1 MIRNMAERQYDSSKD
16 CIPLPPGMDP
26 AWLAKEGVKV
36 LLNGG
41 VKNAE
46 ELFRKFR

>member
-1 MIRNMAERQYDSSKD
+1 MAERKYDSERDS
-16 CIPLPPGMDP
+16 IPLPPGMDP
-26 AWLAKEGVKV
+26 AWLAKEGVNV

-46 ELFRKFR
+46 ELFRKFRYS

>member
-1 MIRNMAERQYDSSKD
+1 MAERQYDSQQDS
-16 CIPLPPGMDP
+16 IPLPPGMDP
-26 AWLAKEGVKV
+26 AWLAKEGVNV

-46 ELFRKFR
+46 ELFKKFR

>member
-1 MIRNMAERQYDSSKD
+1 MAERKYDSERDS
-16 CIPLPPGMDP
+16 IPLPPGMDP
-26 AWLAKEGVKV
+26 SWLAKEGVNV

-46 ELFRKFR
+46 ELFRKFRFVE